1 MKLLEDKKS
10 LITGSGRGIGK
21 AVAIEFALNGADVA
35 ITARSE
41 NELNQTLREIENYG
55 VKGLRIPADLSTIDG
70 VNQCANT
77 YLKEFQKCDI
87 LVNNAGYS
95 QYCSIMDYS
104 VEDFQY
110 LFNLNVMSYFLMT
123 KCMLPGMIEQK
134 SGKIIM
140 TASSAGNL
148 AFPAKKFAYAATK
161 AAESAMGKCLDA
173 ELGVYNIQ
181 VNTICPGPIE
191 TKLLKDNRTWG
202 AVYPEGMAPEVISP
216 MYLFFAS
223 DTIKRPYRGRVI
235 DQYLFSELLS
245 TLKKEVNSDDFDIK
259 ELLKSMKEKLK
270 KDSYTL
276 FRKNQELAEF
286 MLKYN
291 RDK

>member
-1 MKLLEDKKS
+1 MKLLEGKKA
-10 LITGSGRGIGK
+10 LITGGGRGIGK
-21 AVAIEFALNGADVA
+21 AVAIDFALNGADVA

-41 NELNQTLREIENYG
+41 NELNQTFKEIESYD
-55 VKGLRIPADLSTIDG
+55 VKGLVIPANLSTVDG
-70 VNQCANT
+70 VNNCADI
-77 YLKEFQKCDI
+77 YLNEFHTCDI

-95 QYCSIMDYS
+95 QYCSILDYS

-123 KCMLPGMIEQK
+123 KRMLSGMIEQK
-134 SGKIIM
+134 SGKIIF

-161 AAESAMGKCLDA
+161 AAESAMGRCLDV

-181 VNTICPGPIE
+181 VNIICPGPIE
-191 TKLLKDNRTWG
+191 TKLLEDNRTWG
-202 AVYPEGMAPEVISP
+202 AAYPEGMPPEDISP
-216 MYLFFAS
+216 MYLFLAS
-223 DTIKRPYRGRVI
+223 DTLKRPYRGRVI

-245 TLKKEVNSDDFDIK
+245 TLKKEISSNDFDIK
-259 ELLKSMKEKLK
+259 ELLKSMKEILK

-286 MLKYN
+286 MLKYQ
-291 RDK
+291 RER